1 LRLSRKFLLR
11 RRPFLRRA
19 DRKRIG
25 APRDAVKILFDDR
38 TFSRRK
44 QRELLFISMN
54 ARHVAAKRRR
64 RCKSSGRNNSPL
76 RLFSGAKSQIAIR
89 NYRRYAADCLELAA
103 KTANELDRL
112 RLLEMAAGW
121 RYLASALERRME
133 AASSANDAL
142 RPVDFAKTRF
152 A

>member
-1 LRLSRKFLLR
+1 
-11 RRPFLRRA
+11 
-19 DRKRIG
+19 
-25 APRDAVKILFDDR
+25 V
-38 TFSRRK
+38 
-44 QRELLFISMN
+44 
-54 ARHVAAKRRR
+54 
-64 RCKSSGRNNSPL
+64 
-76 RLFSGAKSQIAIR
+76 
-89 NYRRYAADCLELAA
+89 AA